1 MNFRLMKITSKKGSS
16 LLTELNRKVD
26 KLKADLELVLQ
37 KIKVIDESLKAEE

>member
-1 MNFRLMKITSKKGSS
+1 MVLTSTSKKGSS

-37 KIKVIDESLKAEE
+37 KIKVIDESIKAEE

>member
-1 MNFRLMKITSKKGSS
+1 MNKIK
-16 LLTELNRKVD
+16 NYINAAID